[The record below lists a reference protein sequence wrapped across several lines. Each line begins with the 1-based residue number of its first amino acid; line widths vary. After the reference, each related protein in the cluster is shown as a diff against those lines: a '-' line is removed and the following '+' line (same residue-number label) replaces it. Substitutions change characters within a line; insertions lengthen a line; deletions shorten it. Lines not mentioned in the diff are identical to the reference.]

1 MAFDACMMRAVLH
14 EFERDFTDAKIEK
27 VLQPQN
33 DEIDLVL
40 HKGRISKRLV
50 FNVGP
55 NAPRLQLSDT
65 AKENPLKAPMLCM
78 LLRKYFTGARIISVT
93 QPSFDRIADFT
104 VSCYDEMGYKVEKHI
119 ICEIMGKYANLIV
132 LDGDGKIL
140 TAMKIIDFAASTI
153 RQVIPGMRYQ
163 IPAMQDKLS
172 PLLVDKATFF
182 EKLSAFPGEK
192 TSEKFITST
201 YSGIATQI
209 AREITYR
216 AVGTT
221 DVPLCEIEPEALFRA
236 FSDFSDTLNTHS
248 YKPTV
253 VFDKSGKPI
262 DYSFMDITYLG
273 KGEKRHYGSLGEL
286 FDVYFAEK
294 DRLERVHRSAHDV
307 ITLLSNARARTERK
321 LAAQREALVDAENAE
336 EYKRKGDLITSNIYL
351 IKRGM
356 TSFSC
361 TDYFDPECPT
371 VEVELDNRIS
381 PSQNAQRMYK
391 QYNKRKTAKRILTEQ
406 IKLWEGELQYLESVS
421 AFLEKAETEAEIALI
436 RDELYSSGYSAR
448 MRNYKP
454 KKQVKNEPTVLK
466 TSGGYT
472 LYVGKNNLQNEKVSF
487 KLSRPEDIWFHAKGH
502 PGSHVLMV
510 TGGEEP
516 SEVDYTEAA
525 SVAAYYS
532 KATGDL
538 VAVDYTKVKNL
549 KRVKGEKPGFV
560 IYHTNY
566 TAFVRPLSAKALTER
581 TEAKENG

>member
-1 MAFDACMMRAVLH
+1 MAFDACMMRAVLN
-14 EFERDFTDAKIEK
+14 EFERDFIDAKIEK

-40 HKGRISKRLV
+40 HKGKTSKRLV

-132 LDGDGKIL
+132 LDGEGKIL

-163 IPAMQDKLS
+163 IPAMQEKLS
-172 PLLVDKATFF
+172 PLDVERETFL
-182 EKLSAFPGEK
+182 ERLSAFPGEK
-192 TSEKFITST
+192 TAEKFITST

-209 AREITYR
+209 AREITFR
-216 AVGTT
+216 ASGTT
-221 DVPLCEIEPEALFRA
+221 DVPVCEIDPEALLRA
-236 FSDFSDTLNTHS
+236 LQDLSRVLNTHD

-253 VFDKSGKPI
+253 VFDKGGKPI

-273 KGEKRHYGSLGEL
+273 GGEKRHFSSLGEL

-307 ITLLSNARARTERK
+307 ITLLTNAKGRTERK
-321 LAAQREALVDAENAE
+321 LAAQREALLDAENAD

-361 TDYFDPECPT
+361 TDYFDPECPM

-406 IKLWEGELQYLESVS
+406 IKIWEGELEYLESVS
-421 AFLEKAETEAEIALI
+421 AFLEKAETEAEIASI
-436 RDELYSSGYSAR
+436 RDELYSSGYSSR
-448 MRNYKP
+448 MKSYKP

-525 SVAAYYS
+525 SIAAHYS

-566 TAFVRPLSAKALTER
+566 TAFVRPLSAKALAER